1 MTLPVWDADGL
12 LPEGRHPASLEEV
25 HDRCVIGA
33 PNAARRQELFG
44 SLITFTELAKRIVGP
59 CQLWV
64 DGGFVT
70 AKPKAPFDIDVVIK
84 PDDWDRLLA
93 YTGRDRDRVFGMLTL
108 QDVVV
113 GEPLYLGFERIQP
126 LAGELDAFL
135 CYPGQDEVWH
145 DTWSAV
151 KGDDGEIV
159 EGAVKGYVE
168 VRVNE

>member
-1 MTLPVWDADGL
+1 MSLPEWTSQGL
-12 LPEGRHPASLEEV
+12 LPPGRHTGTMDDV

-33 PNAARRQELFG
+33 PNTARRQELFG
-44 SLITFTELAKRIVGP
+44 SLITFTELAKRIIGP

-70 AKPKAPFDIDVVIK
+70 AKAHAPFDVDVVIK
-84 PDDWDRLLA
+84 PGSWDHLRS
-93 YTGRDRDRVFGMLTL
+93 YTGRERDRVFGMLTL

-135 CYPGQDEVWH
+135 CYPGQDDVWH

-151 KGDDGEIV
+151 KGDDGEII
-159 EGAVKGYVE
+159 EGAVKGYIE
-168 VRVNE
+168 VAL